1 MYRLI
6 INYFISFSLA
16 VIILLYCGSCASLS
30 DKYLHEIE
38 KGTSLR
44 TPQTNKEYIFEN
56 SAFYVRNRVVLDSTE
71 NTPYKYNMLWR
82 CFDPRFDT
90 DRVDWAEYQVKIE
103 IISDKK
109 LKVKLLSSSGEIIKE
124 RTLKYDKTG
133 PYYKIKPKFWLWNNY
148 ILVNGFESQISA
160 LSLSSKDDLVI
171 VKRSVDGAFLIVMPF
186 AGSETSDVYHYKP
199 ISIR

>member
-6 INYFISFSLA
+6 INYFIAFSLA
-16 VIILLYCGSCASLS
+16 VMMLLCCRSCASLS
-30 DKYLHEIE
+30 DKYLQEVE
-38 KGTSLR
+38 KRTSLQA
-44 TPQTNKEYIFEN
+44 PQSNKEYIFEN
-56 SAFYVRNRVVLDSTE
+56 SAFYVRNRVVVDSTE

-82 CFDPRFDT
+82 SFEPKFDIDG
-90 DRVDWAEYQVKIE
+90 VDWIDYQVKIE
-103 IISDKK
+103 IVSDKK
-109 LKVKLLSSSGEIIKE
+109 LKAKLVSSSGEIIKE
-124 RTLKYDKTG
+124 RTLKYDRIG

-186 AGSETSDVYHYKP
+186 AGAETSDVYHYKP
-199 ISIR
+199 ISKR